1 MPSAFPYRLL
11 LATALLLSFLVDG
24 FHAANN
30 PTAPATPTS
39 TMMASQLRR
48 AASSSAEISLAGEAA
63 VALEEA
69 LTVSSREAAVLEQRE
84 ALNERLAIDASMMD
98 IMCRD

>member
-63 VALEEA
+63 VALESFITGGPSTTT
-69 LTVSSREAAVLEQRE
+69 LRLSRHCC
-84 ALNERLAIDASMMD
+84 LAQ
-98 IMCRD
+98 